1 MGKIFVGGK
10 EFNPPPSSPLTMEE
24 NKPKS
29 PSRKLSRKEIIIL
42 ISVILTLLILG
53 WLPTQLIYK
62 FKISKLEQKIEQ
74 LDPLNKI
81 EIDLKYK
88 LSKLEKHLSVEDDD
102 LYKILSKLRSDRRL
116 QILDQLEQIQSF
128 KSKQYIITF
137 DYFSIKTEELKQKE
151 LLYHR

>member
-10 EFNPPPSSPLTMEE
+10 EFNPPPSSPSTIEE

-88 LSKLEKHLSVEDDD
+88 LSKLEKYSG
-102 LYKILSKLRSDRRL
+102 
-116 QILDQLEQIQSF
+116 
-128 KSKQYIITF
+128 
-137 DYFSIKTEELKQKE
+137 
-151 LLYHR
+151 